1 MAPFHDRLSS
11 SLGMSAALGP
21 VTRAAGPE
29 GSLARTRLA
38 NIAPGWIY
46 SFVTPNR
53 WTVMT
58 DNPNW
63 HIKQDAELRTALTGD
78 VHWIIAHNEAKLNA
92 YTAAMWQALPTLI
105 RAAEADPN
113 VRVIVLTGAGNK
125 AFSAGADI
133 SGLGREKAA
142 DEARRHNDFDSSA
155 FGVLLQSSKPTIAMI
170 DGICFG
176 GGCELAICC
185 DFRIASE
192 TARFSIPA
200 ARLGVGYNARWIKP
214 LLAVVT
220 PAKAK
225 EILMTGRRYD
235 AKAAL
240 DMGLVTTV
248 VPQAQLREETE
259 RLAAELA
266 DNAPLSMLAA
276 KRCVDGLAHPAGCV
290 DMAVLDAH
298 VAACFASADYA
309 EGRQAFKDK
318 RRPKFSGK

>member
-1 MAPFHDRLSS
+1 MPA
-11 SLGMSAALGP
+11 SAQLKTEQTGSVFWIVADN
-21 VTRAAGPE
+21 AA
-29 GSLARTRLA
+29 R
-38 NIAPGWIY
+38 
-46 SFVTPNR
+46 
-53 WTVMT
+53 
-58 DNPNW
+58 
-63 HIKQDAELRTALTGD
+63 
-78 VHWIIAHNEAKLNA
+78 LNA
-92 YTAAMWQALPTLI
+92 YTTAMWQSLPKLI
-105 RAAEADPN
+105 RAAEADPS

-133 SGLGREKAA
+133 NDLGRESAV
-142 DEARRHNDFDSSA
+142 DENRRHNDFDNSA
-155 FGVLLQSSKPTIAMI
+155 FGVLMNCSKPTIAMI

-200 ARLGVGYNARWIKP
+200 ARLGVGYNARWVKP
-214 LLAVVT
+214 LLAVVS

-225 EILMTGRRYD
+225 EILMTARRYD

-248 VPQAQLREETE
+248 VAQSDLRAETE
-259 RLAAELA
+259 ALAAELA
-266 DNAPLSMLAA
+266 ANAPLSMLAA
-276 KRCVDGLAHPAGCV
+276 KRCVDGLAHPAGDV
-290 DMAVLDAH
+290 DMPVLDGH